1 MAEKQSFTQEVK
13 EEITLKQYSEERQK
27 AILSAFIKTNGNI
40 RINNEGE
47 FLTFSTENAKTAK
60 FLYKCIL
67 SIYGITPKLSYL
79 KNMRFKK
86 NMRYEIVISE
96 SAMDILDDL
105 QVNLFDG
112 KISKNIAFNDD
123 TIGGYLAGAFLARGS
138 VNSPVTGNYHLEIKL
153 DSETYAKWL
162 SKIINRYNDGVFTA
176 KIIKRR
182 NNHVIYLKKSDQISN
197 FLILIGA
204 TQSCLYFEG
213 IRVDRDEINNENR
226 LDNIYDAN
234 LKKTVK
240 AADEQIED
248 IKRIDKFFG
257 IDNIK
262 KDKVRLVASA
272 RLENNGASLSDIAD
286 IVSKKLDKKI
296 TKSNVAHIFRKLHE
310 MAERLGK

>member
-1 MAEKQSFTQEVK
+1 MEEKQSFTQEVK
-13 EEITLKQYSEERQK
+13 EEITLKKYSEERQK

-40 RINNEGE
+40 RLNSEGE

-60 FLYKCIL
+60 FLYSSL
-67 SIYGITPKLSYL
+67 MDIYGINPKLSYL
-79 KNMRFKK
+79 RNMRFKK
-86 NMRYEIVISE
+86 SIRYEVVVADN
-96 SAMDILDDL
+96 AMDIVDDL
-105 QVNLFDG
+105 QVNFFDG

-138 VNSPVTGNYHLEIKL
+138 VNSPVSGNYHLEIKL

-162 SKIINRYNDGVFTA
+162 SKVINRYNDGVFTA

-182 NNHVIYLKKSDQISN
+182 NNYVIYLKKSDQISN

-204 TQSCLYFEG
+204 TQSCLYFES

-240 AADEQIED
+240 AADDQIKD
-248 IKRIDKFFG
+248 IKLIDKIYG
-257 IDNIK
+257 VDNIK
-262 KDKVRLVASA
+262 KDKVRLVAKA

-286 IVSKKLDKKI
+286 LVSKQLDKKI